1 MEPTPPV
8 SILPRLELLTAYF
21 FACNRRN
28 PLEEAPIKKG
38 RPEQRSGLKPLDSGI
53 RGNILEFSSVFSV
66 LEAVSMP
73 PGHTGPRPA

>member
-1 MEPTPPV
+1 MTKGRGATGVEPTPPV

-38 RPEQRSGLKPLDSGI
+38 PSGAEVWPE
-53 RGNILEFSSVFSV
+53 
-66 LEAVSMP
+66 A
-73 PGHTGPRPA
+73 PRFGD